1 MMLGSD
7 DDTKKRCG
15 EEYRNTQCV
24 FRGLVHSSLGLTSTT
39 NNQQKKIRGASLIE
53 QHERTT
59 SAKEAEKARSGETDE
74 PPAFWDRDRDMAL
87 GGRLMDDKTR
97 NKFISEAKGLG
108 DRFGSGKSGGFL

>member
-1 MMLGSD
+1 MRPQR
-7 DDTKKRCG
+7 T
-15 EEYRNTQCV
+15 
-24 FRGLVHSSLGLTSTT
+24 SSLESQAHIY
-39 NNQQKKIRGASLIE
+39 NQQKKIRGASLIE